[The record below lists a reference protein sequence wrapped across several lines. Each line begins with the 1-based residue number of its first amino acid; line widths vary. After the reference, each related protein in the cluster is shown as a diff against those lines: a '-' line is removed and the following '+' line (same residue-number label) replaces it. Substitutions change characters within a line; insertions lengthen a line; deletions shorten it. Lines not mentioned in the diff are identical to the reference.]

1 KESTDTSEESC
12 NSKTESTT
20 DVEES
25 SDSAHDM
32 EEESKKIL
40 QEMETISREVQESK
54 FYSELHK
61 QIKSEEFQSQL
72 TRVLASH
79 SRDVPMVIY
88 ALGSLEEGNS
98 SKYQLAVAL
107 LLQQDF
113 FNWITSIEV
122 FDPVLSPTDIIVL
135 EKLGC
140 TVLTVNEDCKRRVE
154 RPTLFFMPYVSTDL
168 TGNLLEANWSPPNIN
183 QVILLTNKL
192 SKSLEHYQVPLREG
206 ERYAD
211 RISFVVRMEYLEA
224 IQKCIQEIKINGN
237 FVDNFLDDLID
248 VTDNALVRFNFAN
261 LPFTTQMQYLEAIQK
276 YTEEIG
282 IRSLGEP
289 KDNLL
294 YNFAF
299 HFFNVPPEIDMQ
311 TLLQVVVP
319 RIDQIGFSHDVG
331 SLERATPP
339 KYQLAFALLLQQ
351 DFFGWITRI
360 EVFDP
365 SLSLADI
372 LVLEKFGCT
381 VLWMNEE
388 CRRRVDSPTLFF
400 MPYASKSLQGNLL
413 EANWWPS
420 NINQVILLTNRL
432 SATVEDYH
440 DFLRDGTIFNLDSFM
455 ENWEYLEAIHKCIQ
469 EINIHTNSENF
480 ADSFLAHLKDVTNN
494 RYLHYQFYDLP
505 FMIKMQ
511 YLEAIQNY
519 TEEMRISLGQP
530 ADNLLYNFAFH
541 FFNVAPEID
550 MQTLLQGEEEDRL
563 NFRRQFDKIW
573 KIEEYQIV
581 ALIEALIINAW
592 YEQMAETEN
601 DL

>member
-1 KESTDTSEESC
+1 MSSTDPATSISLELGFGIREFYHDAEEK
-12 NSKTESTT
+12 SKII
-20 DVEES
+20 V
-25 SDSAHDM
+25 
-32 EEESKKIL
+32 
-40 QEMETISREVQESK
+40 QEMERISREVRESE
-54 FYSELHK
+54 FYSQLCK
-61 QIKSEEFQSQL
+61 QIESEEFQSKL
-72 TRVLASH
+72 SRTLGSH
-79 SRDVPMVIY
+79 FFDVTMVIY
-88 ALGSLEEGNS
+88 AL
-98 SKYQLAVAL
+98 
-107 LLQQDF
+107 
-113 FNWITSIEV
+113 
-122 FDPVLSPTDIIVL
+122 
-135 EKLGC
+135 
-140 TVLTVNEDCKRRVE
+140 
-154 RPTLFFMPYVSTDL
+154 
-168 TGNLLEANWSPPNIN
+168 
-183 QVILLTNKL
+183 
-192 SKSLEHYQVPLREG
+192 
-206 ERYAD
+206 
-211 RISFVVRMEYLEA
+211 
-224 IQKCIQEIKINGN
+224 
-237 FVDNFLDDLID
+237 
-248 VTDNALVRFNFAN
+248 
-261 LPFTTQMQYLEAIQK
+261 
-276 YTEEIG
+276 
-282 IRSLGEP
+282 
-289 KDNLL
+289 
-294 YNFAF
+294 
-299 HFFNVPPEIDMQ
+299 
-311 TLLQVVVP
+311 
-319 RIDQIGFSHDVG
+319 G

-530 ADNLLYNFAFH
+530 SDNLLYNFAFH

-550 MQTLLQGEEEDRL
+550 MQTLLQGEEEVRL

-592 YEQMAETEN
+592 YEQIAETEN